1 MRLTL
6 PWPDSRLNPNAARRI
21 HWRVQRQVAKG
32 ARSDAFYLAKA
43 SKVSAPATGSVPLAI
58 TFHAPDKRRRD
69 MDNAIA
75 AMKPQLDGLAD
86 AMRVDDNRFRLSFAW
101 GEPCKHGRIEIVIG
115 GNA

>member
-1 MRLTL
+1 
-6 PWPDSRLNPNAARRI
+6 
-21 HWRVQRQVAKG
+21 
-32 ARSDAFYLAKA
+32 
-43 SKVSAPATGSVPLAI
+43 VPLAI

-101 GEPCKHGRIEIVIG
+101 ESPASTG
-115 GNA
+115 GSRS